1 MIHRYVWQ
9 PEIFAFPGV
18 KESVAPPRHPRS
30 VALGIFDGIHLGH
43 RAVIS
48 RATGVAQD
56 TGVACGDESPRPAAD
71 RRGPEEK
78 SALLTSA
85 VFTFLQPPWAM
96 NKEDAWELLTPNQK
110 LKALESL
117 GVEEL
122 IQADFDRLRDMSPEA
137 FVEQVLH
144 KALDAR
150 RVCCGFNY
158 RFGKDGE
165 GDAAALARL
174 CGQYGIEVITVPA
187 VEVDGRPVSASR
199 IRRLIEEGEVQ
210 QAARLLGRPF
220 TLDFTVVGGQKL
232 GRLLGTPTINQP
244 LPEHFVR
251 PRFGVYASSVEVEG
265 RVTHGVTNV
274 GIRPTVGA
282 DGPLAETW
290 IADFQGDLY
299 GKSVPVSL
307 VKFLRPEQKFTSVE
321 ELQKQILRDEQAA
334 RRAVLGDR
342 DAGIQAVLFDF
353 DDTLQNRP
361 AAFLQFCSYFL
372 EKYFPRLTRE
382 EKEQRAQEML
392 TRNNN
397 GYVNYID
404 YFSRL
409 IEDWGWDDAP
419 EVGDI
424 YREFQF
430 RFPEYST
437 LFPETKPVLEA
448 LRLRGF
454 KLGIITNGPSIQ
466 QNRKLDVAGL
476 RPLVD
481 QCIVSGD
488 ERVHKPDPEIF
499 RRAAARLGVACESCV
514 YVGDHPVNDV
524 QGAQGAGMRPIY
536 INVFGRDACPRGVT
550 EIRSLKELLDIL

>member
-1 MIHRYVWQ
+1 MIHQYTWQ
-9 PEIFAFPGV
+9 PDLFAFPGAQ
-18 KESVAPPRHPRS
+18 EATAPPRHPRS
-30 VALGIFDGIHLGH
+30 IALGIFDGVHLGH

-48 RATGVAQD
+48 HATGVPQD
-56 TGVACGDESPRPAAD
+56 TARPD
-71 RRGPEEK
+71 SHGQSRLPEF
-78 SALLTSA
+78 LTSA

-96 NKEDAWELLTPNQK
+96 NKSNAWELITPAQK

-122 IQADFDRLRDMSPEA
+122 IQADFARLRDMPPET
-137 FVEQVLH
+137 FVEQVLF
-144 KALDAR
+144 KGLYAR

-158 RFGKDGE
+158 RFGKGGS
-165 GDAAALARL
+165 GDAQLLTKL
-174 CGQYGIEVITVPA
+174 CAPYGIQVITVPA
-187 VEVDGRPVSASR
+187 VEVDGQPVSASR
-199 IRRLIEEGEVQ
+199 IRRLIEDGDIQ
-210 QAARLLGRPF
+210 QASRLLGRPF

-251 PRFGVYASSVEVEG
+251 PRFGVYASSVEVDG
-265 RVTHGVTNV
+265 RITHGVTNV

-282 DGPLAETW
+282 EGPLAETW
-290 IADFQGDLY
+290 ISGFNGDLY
-299 GKSVPVSL
+299 GKSVPVTL
-307 VKFLRPEQKFTSVE
+307 VKFLRPEQKFSSVE
-321 ELQKQILRDEQAA
+321 ELQKQILRDEREA
-334 RRAVLGDR
+334 RRAVLGEK
-342 DAGIQAVLFDF
+342 DAGIQAILFDF

-361 AAFLQFCSYFL
+361 VAFLQFCAYFL
-372 EKYFPRLTRE
+372 EKYFPQLTRE
-382 EKEQRAQEML
+382 QKEQRAQEML
-392 TRNNN
+392 ERNNN

-409 IEDWGWDDAP
+409 IEDWDWRDAP

-437 LFPETKPVLEA
+437 LFPEARPVLEA
-448 LRLRGF
+448 LRLRGY

-481 QCIVSGD
+481 ECMVSGD

-524 QGAQGAGMRPIY
+524 QGAQSAGMRPIY
-536 INVFGRDACPRGVT
+536 INVFGRDACPAGVS
-550 EIRSLKELLDIL
+550 EIRNLKELLDIL